1 LQSGD
6 QLLLCSDGLWSS
18 VREHE
23 LAYRLSVGPLEQ
35 SVPALVRQAAQV
47 GGKTGDN
54 VTALAVT
61 WLDDLHDPGE
71 SPLMTDALPHD
82 RVITNIHPSGI

>member
-1 LQSGD
+1 
-6 QLLLCSDGLWSS
+6 
-18 VREHE
+18 V
-23 LAYRLSVGPLEQ
+23 APLDQ
-35 SVPALVRQAAQV
+35 SVPELVRQAAHA

-71 SPLMTDALPHD
+71 SSLMTDALPND
-82 RVITNIHPSGI
+82 RVITSIHPSGS